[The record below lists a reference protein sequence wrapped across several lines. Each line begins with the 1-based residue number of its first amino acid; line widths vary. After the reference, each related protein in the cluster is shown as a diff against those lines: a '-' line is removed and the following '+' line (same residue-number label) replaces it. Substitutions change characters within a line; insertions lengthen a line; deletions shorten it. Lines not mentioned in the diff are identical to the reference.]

1 MIPPINPEQEIITVR
16 VLDFPKDKVFKAWS
30 DPEQLKAWW
39 GPKGFTNTFETFDF
53 HPGGR
58 WKFVMHGPE
67 KGNYKNEAEFIAI
80 EEPEFIYWKRISQPL
95 FRVCATFE
103 DAGNQNTKLTFRMIF
118 DSVEECEK
126 LKPFV
131 VDKNEENFDKLDDL
145 LKRLYQPKKH
155 EQE

>member
-16 VLDFPKDKVFKAWS
+16 VLNFPKDKVYKAWS
-30 DPEQLKAWW
+30 DPDQLKIWW

-53 HPGGR
+53 KPGGR

-67 KGNYKNEAEFIAI
+67 KGNYKNECEFLVIDA
-80 EEPEFIYWKRISQPL
+80 PNTIYWKRFSQPL
-95 FRVCATFE
+95 FRVCASFKEIENGKTR
-103 DAGNQNTKLTFRMIF
+103 LVFRMIF
-118 DSVEECEK
+118 DSVEECNK

-145 LKRLYQPKKH
+145 LKEL
-155 EQE
+155 